1 MEILDR
7 NAMIVILPGGHYRPS
22 RVDRTHGACSSKPEP
37 FPLGSSNADGRY
49 LSANLVDDDP
59 AMVKVV
65 GIDGSAK
72 RWAIVSLVD
81 GRFAEASIA
90 ESLTPPPVICSE
102 ALTIGIDIPLTSPD
116 TGKRSAESEARRLLT
131 GRSSSVFSTPPADVL
146 AEPTYQ
152 EALALARRVYGYGIS
167 AQAYAL
173 RHAIADARLSGLHLH
188 EVHPELSFTRMN
200 GGPGLA
206 KKKSWAG
213 LQQRLELL
221 SREGIVL
228 PADPGPVGQVPPDDL
243 LDACAAAWTAGR
255 IASGQAENVGDE
267 SGGYIWI

>member
-1 MEILDR
+1 
-7 NAMIVILPGGHYRPS
+7 
-22 RVDRTHGACSSKPEP
+22 
-37 FPLGSSNADGRY
+37 
-49 LSANLVDDDP
+49 
-59 AMVKVV
+59 MVKVV

-81 GRFAEASIA
+81 GRFAEAA
-90 ESLTPPPVICSE
+90 VVTSLTGARPIF
-102 ALTIGIDIPLTSPD
+102 AKADAIGIDIPLTSP
-116 TGKRSAESEARRLLT
+116 TEGKRSAESEARRMLT

-146 AEPTYQ
+146 AEPTYR
-152 EALALARRVYGYGIS
+152 EALALARRTYGYGIS

-173 RHAIADARLSGLHLH
+173 RHAIADARASGLPLH

-200 GGPGLA
+200 GGPSLA

-213 LQQRLELL
+213 MQQRLELL
-221 SREGIVL
+221 KRVGIVL
-228 PADPGPVGQVPPDDL
+228 PADLGPVGQLPTDDL

-255 IASGQAENVGDE
+255 IASGQAETVGDE